1 MIFQPDLET
10 IPVEERAEEQRRGL
24 AELMAKLKQREGFW
38 REKLAEVSP
47 DDPLTELPFTT

>member
-10 IPVEERAEEQRRGL
+10 MPVEERAEEQRRRL
-24 AELMAKLKQREGFW
+24 AELIAKLKQRQGYW

-47 DDPLTELPFTT
+47 DDPLTELAGA